1 MISSVINGPPP
12 RTDCGILPF
21 FCVFRPG
28 NCPSF
33 TPLLVQLI
41 VDIGNTDA
49 VFGLYDQADW
59 QHIWR
64 TPVGK
69 PVQAGPHLQPDEQ
82 AESYEGR
89 LRLWLLE
96 ADVPLNAIRTT
107 VISSVIPD
115 LTPTMRTMLGK
126 LFGMEP
132 IVVGSAVY
140 PLLPLEILRPHE
152 IGADLVANAL
162 AAFTRYHRN
171 CVVVDF
177 GTALTFTTVSGE
189 GKILG
194 VAIAPGLKTAIRSLF
209 VNTAQLPDVPIEVP
223 LSALGLSTTHA
234 IQAGVVLGY
243 EGLVRSLIDRIRAEL
258 GGDCMA
264 IATGGL
270 SGRIPSL
277 HSAFAEVVPSLTLDG
292 VRLIGEI
299 VQSVSQP

>member
-1 MISSVINGPPP
+1 M
-12 RTDCGILPF
+12 PF

-28 NCPSF
+28 NRHSF
-33 TPLLVQLI
+33 TPLLVQII

-49 VFGLYDQADW
+49 VFGLYDQTDW

-64 TPVGK
+64 TP
-69 PVQAGPHLQPDEQ
+69 ARTDETT
-82 AESYEGR
+82 ESYEGR
-89 LRLWLLE
+89 LRLWFLE

-107 VISSVIPD
+107 VISSAIPD
-115 LTPTMRTMLGK
+115 LTPTIRTMLGK
-126 LFGMEP
+126 LFGLEP
-132 IVVGSAVY
+132 IVVGPAVY

-177 GTALTFTTVSGE
+177 GTALTFTTVSGK

-209 VNTAQLPDVPIEVP
+209 TNTAQLPEVPIEVP
-223 LSALGLSTTHA
+223 ISALGLSTTHA

-243 EGLVRSLIDRIRAEL
+243 EGLIRSLVNRIRAEL

-277 HSAFAEVVPSLTLDG
+277 HNAFAEVVPSLTLEG

-299 VQSVSQP
+299 VNNPRPRSH